1 MSQCTES
8 SKEISAERNKILLE
22 LHGKEVL
29 KTNAGKKA
37 HIYPTSKCPTPGI
50 RKSPRKFVNVQ
61 QSKEDSAVKQK
72 TVPVKPKSTSLA
84 KPKAAV
90 SSAVPFLQKAIESV
104 ATVPEKQGV
113 KRKLQYPESSGKFD
127 PL

>member
-1 MSQCTES
+1 
-8 SKEISAERNKILLE
+8 LE

-29 KTNAGKKA
+29 KTNARKRA
-37 HIYPTSKCPTPGI
+37 QIYPISNCPTPGI

-84 KPKAAV
+84 KTKAAV
-90 SSAVPFLQKAIESV
+90 PLAVPFLQKAIESL
-104 ATVPEKQGV
+104 ATVPEKRV
-113 KRKLQYPESSGKFD
+113 
-127 PL
+127 